1 LGEKELLTTVRN
13 ISPYGRVRDL
23 RGQIP
28 NNPRPPHC
36 AGLRLHCVAR
46 LIWRL
51 VKTPFGQTLTN
62 RYPANSPLLVSTNGE
77 EGSHFVPFYCRQK
90 LGLFDGL
97 SGRVSDRREF
107 STTPSTKVNFW
118 VKAISG
124 ALLFGSFIL
133 GKQNK

>member
-1 LGEKELLTTVRN
+1 MNAQRQ
-13 ISPYGRVRDL
+13 RVKLKRE
-23 RGQIP
+23 
-28 NNPRPPHC
+28 
-36 AGLRLHCVAR
+36 
-46 LIWRL
+46 
-51 VKTPFGQTLTN
+51 
-62 RYPANSPLLVSTNGE
+62 PLLLGFTSTAQPTCYSSAQTGD
-77 EGSHFVPFYCRQK
+77 EGSVFVPFYCRQK

-133 GKQNK
+133 GKQNKRTPSGSVRSKKNKSSLDQVG